1 MHRFNN
7 KHSNNSNSLQEEGT
21 IDDDI
26 THCHLLKFLN
36 RPTYN
41 NKGISEEEI
50 FHKIGHFKR
59 IDFIFIA
66 VIYSTYYI
74 QG

>member
-1 MHRFNN
+1 MHRYNN

-50 FHKIGHFKR
+50 FHKIDILKESILF
-59 IDFIFIA
+59 FIA